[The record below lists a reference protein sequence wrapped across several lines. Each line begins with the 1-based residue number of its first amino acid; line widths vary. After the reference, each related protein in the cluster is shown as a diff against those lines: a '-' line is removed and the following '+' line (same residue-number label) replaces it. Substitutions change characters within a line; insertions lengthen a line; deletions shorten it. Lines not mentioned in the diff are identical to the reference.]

1 MDFTA
6 VRMATDGDFQALG
19 LVRRGDILAL
29 RSFVP
34 STDKAKEERKFR
46 LLKLTHLLGTT
57 SRKSKAASSRGKSCP
72 SDDCPQSPPCKKTQ
86 TSKKIQIGWQH
97 YSENEKRY
105 VSVRLVKGGGTREI
119 SVPIESSYV
128 EVLRIM
134 KDVYFPDGMSTFGDE
149 DIMTFKVG
157 NFKAEEVQ
165 EQYTL
170 AKYIAKYK
178 LTKVRLYLLTRI
190 IDDNDSE
197 LLKPVFDN
205 GQDTVSD
212 GLLGTSDE
220 RNSLR
225 EDRDKEYLDSLRK
238 DQEKEQAK
246 QEELLRRQEES
257 AIQESLREAREM
269 RVPAE
274 PDISEVH
281 VKVPVRHVTLGV
293 ITRKFPKSGHVGTVY
308 DWMGSLSLTP
318 EYFSL
323 SMIGSMDLN
332 PALPIETVDQVSMHE
347 CDESPPFPD
356 EMVCLH
362 GFGAPSE
369 MPSEDNMWEPVS
381 EKPPLVLLEDDEEKD
396 TPSGSSEDNPVA
408 VERSSIDSAGRR
420 FREVVNSL

>member
-1 MDFTA
+1 M
-6 VRMATDGDFQALG
+6 
-19 LVRRGDILAL
+19 
-29 RSFVP
+29 
-34 STDKAKEERKFR
+34 
-46 LLKLTHLLGTT
+46 
-57 SRKSKAASSRGKSCP
+57 
-72 SDDCPQSPPCKKTQ
+72 
-86 TSKKIQIGWQH
+86 
-97 YSENEKRY
+97 
-105 VSVRLVKGGGTREI
+105 KGGGTREI

-134 KDVYFPDGMSTFGDE
+134 KEVYFPDGMSTFGDG
-149 DIMTFKVG
+149 DIMIFKVG
-157 NFKAEEVQ
+157 NFKGEEVQ
-165 EQYTL
+165 EQFTL

-225 EDRDKEYLDSLRK
+225 EDQDKEYLDSLRK
-238 DQEKEQAK
+238 DQEKEQSK
-246 QEELLRRQEES
+246 QEELLCRQEEF

-269 RVPAE
+269 RAPAE

-281 VKVPVRHVTLGV
+281 VKVSVRHVTLGV

-308 DWMGSLSLTP
+308 DWVESLSLTP
-318 EYFSL
+318 EYFTL
-323 SMIGSMDLN
+323 SMVGNMDLN
-332 PALPIETVDQVSMHE
+332 PALPIETVDQKTLSMHE

-356 EMVCLH
+356 ETVCFH

-369 MPSEDNMWEPVS
+369 MPSEDDM
-381 EKPPLVLLEDDEEKD
+381 
-396 TPSGSSEDNPVA
+396 
-408 VERSSIDSAGRR
+408 
-420 FREVVNSL
+420 

>member
-6 VRMATDGDFQALG
+6 IRMATDGDFQALG
-19 LVRRGDILAL
+19 LVRRGNILAL

-34 STDKAKEERKFR
+34 STDKAKEERKSK

-57 SRKSKAASSRGKSCP
+57 SRKSNAASSRGKFCP
-72 SDDCPQSPPCKKTQ
+72 SDDYPQSPPCKKTQ

-119 SVPIESSYV
+119 SVPIQSSHV
-128 EVLRIM
+128 EVLRTI
-134 KDVYFPDGMSTFGDE
+134 KEVYFPDGTSSFGDE

-157 NFKAEEVQ
+157 NFKGEEVE
-165 EQYTL
+165 EQFTL
-170 AKYIAKYK
+170 AKYITKYK
-178 LTKVRLYLLTRI
+178 LTKVRLYLLTRT

-205 GQDTVSD
+205 GKDTVSD
-212 GLLGTSDE
+212 GLLGTSAE

-225 EDRDKEYLDSLRK
+225 EDQDKEYLDSLRK

-246 QEELLRRQEES
+246 QEELLRRQEEF

-274 PDISEVH
+274 PDIREAH
-281 VKVPVRHVTLGV
+281 VKVSVRHVTLGV

-308 DWMGSLSLTP
+308 DWVGSLSLTP
-318 EYFSL
+318 EYFTL
-323 SMIGSMDLN
+323 SMVGSMDLN
-332 PALPIETVDQVSMHE
+332 PALPIETVDQATLLMHE

-356 EMVCLH
+356 ETVCFH
-362 GFGAPSE
+362 GFGAPTDI
-369 MPSEDNMWEPVS
+369 PSEDNMWEPVS
-381 EKPPLVLLEDDEEKD
+381 ERPPLVLLEEDE
-396 TPSGSSEDNPVA
+396 V
-408 VERSSIDSAGRR
+408 
-420 FREVVNSL
+420 